1 RIDLLHREVRV
12 AETVTEMAGGERF
25 VGPPKTES
33 SRRTVAI
40 PPTIVPFIEEHLASV
55 GAGPGA
61 ILFPAPE
68 GGYLQRHNFRQRV
81 WLPALRA
88 TGLSYR
94 FHDLRHVAMT
104 LAAASGAT
112 IADLMARA
120 GHSSPR
126 AAMVYQHANRERDRA
141 IAEAMGLALEEP
153 EKAVR
158 RLPRGR

>member
-1 RIDLLHREVRV
+1 MRV
-12 AETVTEMAGGERF
+12 AETVTELVGGERF

-40 PPTIVPFIEEHLASV
+40 PPAIVPFIEEHLASI
-55 GAGPGA
+55 GAEPA
-61 ILFPAPE
+61 ALLFSAPE
-68 GGYLQRHNFRQRV
+68 GDYLQRHNFRQRV

-88 TGLSYR
+88 TGLNYR

-126 AAMVYQHANRERDRA
+126 AAMIYQHASRERDRA

-153 EKAVR
+153 EKRVKQQ
-158 RLPRGR
+158 PRGR

>member
-1 RIDLLHREVRV
+1 
-12 AETVTEMAGGERF
+12 
-25 VGPPKTES
+25 
-33 SRRTVAI
+33 
-40 PPTIVPFIEEHLASV
+40 
-55 GAGPGA
+55 
-61 ILFPAPE
+61 
-68 GGYLQRHNFRQRV
+68 
-81 WLPALRA
+81 
-88 TGLSYR
+88 
-94 FHDLRHVAMT
+94 MT